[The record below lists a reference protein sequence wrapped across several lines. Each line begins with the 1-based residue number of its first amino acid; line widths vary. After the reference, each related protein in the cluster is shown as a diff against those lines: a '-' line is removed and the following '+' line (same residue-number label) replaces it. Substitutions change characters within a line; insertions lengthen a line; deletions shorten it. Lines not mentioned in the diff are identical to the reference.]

1 MPEIPVPK
9 PNSGPTETPLIRTT
23 EPKTIIR
30 TDQTNKPPEIKGRVY
45 TKEPTF
51 KEKLRRS
58 FMKEDLKSIRDYIF
72 FDVIIPNVKKSIF
85 DTVMGALG
93 QTLGIQLP
101 KTYSSSVFVNNSSN
115 RTSSGFRDYTAIS
128 SRSRDYIHERNSFE
142 YDRYRIHDIIFES
155 KEEALSILE
164 LMTDICDT
172 NHSVSIFTFYEKAGI
187 REGNPYTNRKW
198 GWRNLN
204 GVCVVPIETSSFE
217 SGIGY
222 VIDFPD
228 ARPI

>member
-9 PNSGPTETPLIRTT
+9 PNNSPHETPLIRTS
-23 EPKTIIR
+23 EPKTIIK
-30 TDQTNKPPEIKGRVY
+30 TNQSSKAIEPKGKVY

-58 FMKEDLKSIRDYIF
+58 FVKEDLKSVRDYIL
-72 FDVIIPNVKKSIF
+72 FDILIPNVKKSVF
-85 DTVMGALG
+85 DMITGALG
-93 QTLGIQLP
+93 QTLGIQIP
-101 KTYSSSVFVNNSSN
+101 KSYSSNVFLGNSN
-115 RTSSGFRDYTAIS
+115 RTPSGYRDYTTIS
-128 SRSRDYIHERNSFE
+128 SRSRDPIRERNSLE
-142 YDRYRIHDIIFES
+142 YDRYRVRDIVFES
-155 KEEALSILE
+155 KEDALSLLE
-164 LMTDICDT
+164 LMIDICDS
-172 NHSVSIFTFYEKAGI
+172 NHAVSIFTFYEKAGI
-187 REGNPYTNRKW
+187 REGNHYTNHKW

-204 GVCVVPIETSSFE
+204 GVCVVPVETDRCE